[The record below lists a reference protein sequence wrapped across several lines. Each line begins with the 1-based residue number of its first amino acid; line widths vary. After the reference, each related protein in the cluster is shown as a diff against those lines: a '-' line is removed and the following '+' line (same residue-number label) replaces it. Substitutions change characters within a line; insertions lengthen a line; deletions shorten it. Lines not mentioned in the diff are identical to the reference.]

1 MKKILL
7 ILLAAMLMP
16 CMSVSCAAKK
26 KAKND
31 YPQYTS
37 QNGKQKAT
45 RVQKEEIDE
54 CEEASMDE
62 PASEFRAYASAVDED
77 RDFARQ
83 QAILFAKAALADR
96 LESMVL
102 NVMKGYRNTLQTA
115 NKKWSESDIKQDV
128 GSMAE
133 RVLENCKVV
142 CSNRYKMSDG
152 SYECSVCVSIP
163 ANMAET
169 VAGAAAL
176 NDDERMGVEF
186 REEQF
191 RNSYREELENFRKMQ
206 KERQQ

>member
-1 MKKILL
+1 
-7 ILLAAMLMP
+7 
-16 CMSVSCAAKK
+16 
-26 KAKND
+26 
-31 YPQYTS
+31 
-37 QNGKQKAT
+37 
-45 RVQKEEIDE
+45 
-54 CEEASMDE
+54 MDE

>member
-7 ILLAAMLMP
+7 IVLAAMLMP

-37 QNGKQKAT
+37 QNCKQKAT
-45 RVQKEEIDE
+45 RVQKEEIVE

-62 PASEFRAYASAVDED
+62 PASEFRAYPSAVDED